1 MKRSLLGLALTL
13 LVATGAMAQGNYIIV
28 ANDEKT
34 FFEASGTRNG
44 EPGKDTVSIID
55 ISRPL
60 APRIVTSLPLINSVF
75 GPPTNLQITPDGKLA
90 LVANPVVMNQDGANW
105 RPAPDNKLHVID
117 LTANPPRLVETITVG
132 RQPSGMAIARAGNLA
147 LVANRNG
154 KSVSVLTISGT
165 TVRQIAEIPMEDEVA
180 AVAIAPDGRRAF
192 VAKNAAH
199 KVAVLTIDGT
209 TVTYDK
215 NQDMVVGY
223 GVYNIEMTPD
233 GRYAL
238 AANTGIGGDG
248 HSDTVSVIDA
258 RANPP
263 RVVDNVNVG
272 DGPEGFAIAP
282 NGRHAVAVLLKG
294 STAVHS
300 AWSYSRNGSAR
311 LIRIGQNGRLTALN
325 EVPAGALPEGIAFS
339 PDSRYVFIGNYIDR
353 NLQVFRISG
362 DRLVDTGVKLAL
374 PGQPASIRGR
384 P

>member
-1 MKRSLLGLALTL
+1 MKRSLIGLALTL
-13 LVATGAMAQGNYIIV
+13 LVSTGAWAQGNFIII

-34 FFEASGTRNG
+34 FFEANGPRNG
-44 EPGKDTVSIID
+44 APGKDSVSIVD
-55 ISRPL
+55 ISQPL
-60 APRIVTSLPLINSVF
+60 APRIVANLPLMNSVF
-75 GPPTNLQITPDGKLA
+75 GPPTNLQITPDGRLG

-105 RPAPDNKLHVID
+105 RPAPDDKLHVID
-117 LTANPPRLVETITVG
+117 LAATPPRLIETITVG
-132 RQPSGMAIARAGNLA
+132 RQPSGMAISRKGDIA

-154 KSVSVLTISGT
+154 KSVSVLTIAGT

-180 AVAIAPDGRRAF
+180 AIAISPDGRRAF

-199 KVAVLTIDGT
+199 KIAVLAIDGT

-215 NQDMVVGY
+215 SLDMVVGY
-223 GVYNIEMTPD
+223 GVYNVEVTPD

-248 HSDTVSVIDA
+248 HADTVSVIDA
-258 RANPP
+258 KANPP
-263 RVVDNVNVG
+263 RVLDNVTVG

-294 STAVHS
+294 SAAVHS
-300 AWSYSRNGSAR
+300 AWSYSRNGAVR
-311 LIRIGQNGRLTALN
+311 LIRIGANGRLTPLN
-325 EVPAGALPEGIAFS
+325 ELPAGALPEGVAFS
-339 PDSRYVFIGNYIDR
+339 PDSRYLYVGNYVDR
-353 NLQVFRISG
+353 NLQVYRING